1 MRDSQLNLEK
11 IRLAILILPCNGF
24 SYNLL
29 DEDTLQLA
37 EPSKSK
43 THRDS
48 FWGRAPTYNEDLS
61 SYLEEDDDF

>member
-1 MRDSQLNLEK
+1 MRGSQLNLEK

-29 DEDTLQLA
+29 DEDTSQLA
-37 EPSKSK
+37 ELSESK

-48 FWGRAPTYNEDLS
+48 F
-61 SYLEEDDDF
+61 